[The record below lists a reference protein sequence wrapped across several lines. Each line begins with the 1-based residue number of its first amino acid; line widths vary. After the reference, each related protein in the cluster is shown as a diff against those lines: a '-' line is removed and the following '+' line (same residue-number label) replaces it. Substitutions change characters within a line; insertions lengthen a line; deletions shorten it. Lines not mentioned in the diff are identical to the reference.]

1 MHLDAFLWISLPV
14 IIAAG
19 SGLLAFALM
28 QARMDVA
35 IAKER
40 EALAEARAALN
51 AHQTTME
58 QTVKAVEEST
68 RRKSLDEFMQ
78 DIRVEE
84 RSYMRESKS
93 MFSCKKL
100 VIVQERLY
108 FRNIPLSN
116 WVEHEMLLE
125 EGADPQEAARLGR
138 VFTTKE
144 LGTDHRAAISK
155 LLQESLA
162 IQAGS
167 SEVN

>member
-1 MHLDAFLWISLPV
+1 MHLDGFLWVFLPV

-19 SGLLAFALM
+19 SGLLAFAIM

-40 EALAEARAALN
+40 EALAEARAAIN
-51 AHQTTME
+51 AHHATLE

-68 RRKSLDEFMQ
+68 RRKSLEDFMQ

-93 MFSCKKL
+93 MFSSKKL

-116 WVEHEMLLE
+116 WVEHEMVLE
-125 EGADPQEAARLGR
+125 EGVDPQEAARLGR

-144 LGTDHRAAISK
+144 LTSDHRATMSK

-162 IQAGS
+162 LRPSAT
-167 SEVN
+167 E